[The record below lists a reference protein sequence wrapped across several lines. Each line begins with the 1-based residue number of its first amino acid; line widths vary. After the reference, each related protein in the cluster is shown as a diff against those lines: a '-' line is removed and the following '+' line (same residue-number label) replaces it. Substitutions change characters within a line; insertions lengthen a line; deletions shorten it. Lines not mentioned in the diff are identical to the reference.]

1 MTLFCPAAGNFTW
14 RYRTTDARPAAG
26 IGTTVT
32 ASASTNTKGSWAE
45 LVDGALITQDVYWV
59 EIQVT
64 NATTAGFSRGMLLDI
79 GIDESAGTSYT
90 VIIPDLLVSHA
101 STYLVLGG
109 GKWFCFPLFI
119 RAGSSIAAR
128 CQSSSGSQSCSV
140 RMFLYGAPSN
150 PEGTRVGYRVR
161 AFGANTGTSRGT
173 AVTAG
178 TTSEGSWTSLGTT
191 SDNMIWW
198 QLGAD
203 LDDTSVAA
211 VTYAMDLS
219 VGDASNKLMAI
230 EEAYFALDTS
240 ERMSINLHHGPRYST
255 SGDIVYARAQCS
267 GTLESNLSMAAYGVV
282 A

>member
-1 MTLFCPAAGNFTW
+1 M
-14 RYRTTDARPAAG
+14 
-26 IGTTVT
+26 GTTVT
-32 ASASTNTKGSWAE
+32 ASGSLNTKGNWAE

-64 NATTAGFSRGMLLDI
+64 NAATAGFSRGMLLDI

-90 VIIPDLLVSHA
+90 VIIPNLLVSHA

-128 CQSSSGSQSCSV
+128 CQSSSGSQTCSV
-140 RMFLYGAPSN
+140 RMFLAGAPAN
-150 PEGTRVGYRVR
+150 PESTPVGYAVR
-161 AFGANTGTSRGT
+161 AFGPNTSTSRGT

-178 TTSEGSWTSLGTT
+178 TVSEGSWTSLGTT
-191 SDNMIWW
+191 ADNMIWW
-198 QLGAD
+198 QMSAD
-203 LDDTSVAA
+203 LDDTNIAA
-211 VTYAMDLS
+211 LTYAMDLS

-230 EEAYFALDTS
+230 EEAYFITDSS
-240 ERMSINLHHGPRYST
+240 ERMSVNLHHGPRYST
-255 SGDIVYARAQCS
+255 SGDLVYARAQCS
-267 GTLESNLSMAAYGVV
+267 GTLESNLSIAAYGVV